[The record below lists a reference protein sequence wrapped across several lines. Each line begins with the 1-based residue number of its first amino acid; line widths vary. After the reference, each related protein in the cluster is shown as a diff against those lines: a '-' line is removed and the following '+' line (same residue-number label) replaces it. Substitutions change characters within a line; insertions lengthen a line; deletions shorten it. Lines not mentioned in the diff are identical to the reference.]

1 MECNI
6 RNSSK
11 RNQSYRPVSLLISR
25 ILEKRK
31 KCLETKCYFYKPIL
45 DLKCLSKRK
54 HKKVETRIKKVYLEW
69 FSKWILRNNKTL
81 VSISCG
87 FWSDWIACTSYA
99 TSTSGILWN
108 IAVADP
114 NLELSGDGD
123 RGRGGLTGLPVFLP
137 SAISS
142 FLLAKI
148 RKGKRAVPS
157 PRSASVYYERTFV
170 NCFIACHTEY
180 SK

>member
-1 MECNI
+1 MDRLKKTNNNTIIRHWLCDCRHVLRIVIQQASSQADKKLFVVRVPMECNI

-45 DLKCLSKRK
+45 HLKCLSKRK

-99 TSTSGILWN
+99 TITCGILWN

-123 RGRGGLTGLPVFLP
+123 RGGGV
-137 SAISS
+137 
-142 FLLAKI
+142 
-148 RKGKRAVPS
+148 
-157 PRSASVYYERTFV
+157 
-170 NCFIACHTEY
+170 
-180 SK
+180 